1 MSENRAVIGTV
12 YRITAEFLD
21 ERGLTT
27 EVKEKLS
34 AASRKVLEKP
44 PFPFAWQDYT
54 ALEEIEQILY
64 AKSPQL
70 AADLGFA
77 AAKLL
82 SGSMIAP
89 VLKAA
94 TSLFGA
100 TPDSFFNN
108 LDRFFAMVV
117 RGFSFTYESQGQK
130 RGRVVAKISG
140 GRPHPSLFQQLKGNL
155 AILYP
160 IAGATGV
167 VDEPVLLGSD
177 ESGAEIALGVRWD

>member
-1 MSENRAVIGTV
+1 MNDPRGCLGSV
-12 YRITAEFLD
+12 YRVTAEFLA
-21 ERGLTT
+21 ERGLLA

-34 AASRKVLEKP
+34 PEARKVLEKP
-44 PFPFAWQDYT
+44 PFPFAWQESA
-54 ALEEIEQILY
+54 ALEEIEKVLY

-77 AAKLL
+77 AARVL
-82 SGSMIAP
+82 SGNVIAP
-89 VLKAA
+89 VLRVA

-100 TPDSFFNN
+100 TPDAFFRN
-108 LDRFFAMVV
+108 LDRFYAMVV
-117 RGFSFTYESQGQK
+117 RGFSFRYEEHGEK
-130 RGRVVAKISG
+130 EGRVIARISG

-155 AILYP
+155 AILYQ

-167 VDEPVLLGSD
+167 IDEPVLLASD